1 MGLDV
6 VWEATG
12 DVQAVGRAVGRAVG
26 SVLSQTGQ
34 HNKSKH
40 CSAGV

>member
-1 MGLDV
+1 MGPEV

-12 DVQAVGRAVGRAVG
+12 DVQAVGRAVD